1 MKPIKST
8 SSVHYGMQMNLIFKH
23 FGVSNNGEPKDNEIL
38 SWVAKKVV
46 ALRLNP
52 QPRMET
58 ACTCFDEESAQ
69 NKEKKKKK
77 KNKEKKRRRIDPH
90 PLLTKLIRS
99 VKRLESRVCRSP
111 LSKLDKV
118 KETLEEAL
126 DKKIVSSP
134 TVEASSLESE
144 ISQQIKKT
152 TEKESP
158 EKTRNLEKHTE
169 DDFEDV
175 QNEVEKEESPL
186 HKKDV
191 SKEDPLE
198 EPLNYGSYHVDSKHH
213 YKEEQKDEEDHYEPQ
228 KKEERA
234 QKEEVINYI
243 LSDIWCQLLFYFH
256 AFCCQDSRLDTNFS
270 FQKYNCSIK

>member
-1 MKPIKST
+1 MKKKEKFHHSSKRKDTRFKKKYKEESNEIIFFECRKPGHMKVECPQLKKKVLWWQEKKIHMKPIKST

-23 FGVSNNGEPKDNEIL
+23 FGVSNNGEPKDDEIL

-144 ISQQIKKT
+144 IS
-152 TEKESP
+152 
-158 EKTRNLEKHTE
+158 
-169 DDFEDV
+169 
-175 QNEVEKEESPL
+175 
-186 HKKDV
+186 
-191 SKEDPLE
+191 
-198 EPLNYGSYHVDSKHH
+198 
-213 YKEEQKDEEDHYEPQ
+213 
-228 KKEERA
+228 
-234 QKEEVINYI
+234 
-243 LSDIWCQLLFYFH
+243 
-256 AFCCQDSRLDTNFS
+256 
-270 FQKYNCSIK
+270 

>member
-23 FGVSNNGEPKDNEIL
+23 FGVSNNGEPKDDEIL

-134 TVEASSLESE
+134 TVEASSLE
-144 ISQQIKKT
+144 K
-152 TEKESP
+152 SP

-234 QKEEVINYI
+234 QKEERPWYI
-243 LSDIWCQLLFYFH
+243 DHGRGQ
-256 AFCCQDSRLDTNFS
+256 
-270 FQKYNCSIK
+270 FQ